1 MLALSR
7 ETCLALARTA
17 LVVVIDTNKCQATL
31 PRGQRQ
37 EIRWAK
43 RGSEV
48 LLRSMVEHKNTQIMV
63 AKTTT
68 LRGIRSILTSDRSIK
83 RSSMDGTSHQL
94 LVRMPTTR
102 LLGQLL
108 TMPWISKTC
117 TEEKAVGLGI
127 TSKRCLRVIEWCIK
141 EDLDLE
147 VQVVIYRT
155 GECRLGW
162 QLSIVL
168 VVQVLAKYRV
178 TCTQSNSQT
187 RD

>member
-1 MLALSR
+1 MLAWSR
-7 ETCLALARTA
+7 ETCLALVRTA

-37 EIRWAK
+37 ATRWVK

-48 LLRSMVEHKNTQIMV
+48 LLQSMVEHKNTQITV
-63 AKTTT
+63 AKTIT
-68 LRGIRSILTSDRSIK
+68 LKGIRSIQTSDRSIK

-102 LLGQLL
+102 LLGQQL

-127 TSKRCLRVIEWCIK
+127 TSKRYLRVIEWCIK
-141 EDLDLE
+141 EDQDLE
-147 VQVVIYRT
+147 AQVVIYRT
-155 GECRLGW
+155 GACRLGW

-168 VVQVLAKYRV
+168 VVQVLANYRV
-178 TCTQSNSQT
+178 TCTQSNSQA